1 MGGIRKRVSKLEVMM
16 DIGGSRR
23 FLTEEEAERLLD
35 LEKANEQGNMEGR
48 ALLDLLFL
56 RLKASGERFST
67 RGLLE
72 KVEALKAQRPLSR

>member
-48 ALLDLLFL
+48 AFLDLLFL

-67 RGLLE
+67 RVLLE